1 VTRSHAVK
9 TLSTSKK
16 TSLELFRLRKTLSI
30 LASKEGRATELISL
44 YVPPGKQISDAI
56 NMLRDEYGTA
66 SNIKSN
72 TTRKNVQDAIV
83 KVQQRLKLFKA
94 PPANGLVIFC
104 GAIPQ
109 NGAGSERMET
119 YVIEPP
125 EPINIYLYRCD
136 SRFHTEHLQE
146 QLREKETYGILL
158 IDASEATIATLQ
170 GKRMEIVRE
179 MTSGVAGKTRAG
191 GQSARRYERLRDMQ
205 LNEYFTRVGGHA
217 NDIFLPIDTLKG
229 IILAGPGPTKYD
241 FEKGDYLNY
250 MLKNKIIDTIDTAY
264 VEEQGVK
271 EVVERAP
278 EIMRK
283 VRYVEEKQIMQQFL
297 YEMGHDTGL
306 ITYGEAEVRRA
317 LEAGAVRTLLISE
330 KVDLLRVTVQCS
342 ACGYEEKH
350 TVKAQNLAD
359 FEQGLAGKPCPKCQA
374 PSLGILDKRDVIDD
388 LAELAEQANSDVEI
402 ISTETEEGQMLKNAF
417 GGIAAILRFKM

>member
-1 VTRSHAVK
+1 M
-9 TLSTSKK
+9 STAKK
-16 TSLELFRLRKTLSI
+16 SSLELFRLRKTLQA
-30 LASKEGRATELISL
+30 LASKEGRATELITL

-66 SNIKSN
+66 SNIKST
-72 TTRKNVQDAIV
+72 TTRKNVQEAIV
-83 KVQQRLKLFKA
+83 KVQQRLKLFKE
-94 PPANGLVIFC
+94 PPENGLVIFC

-119 YVIEPP
+119 YVLVPP
-125 EPINIYLYRCD
+125 EPIGVYLYRCD
-136 SRFHTEHLQE
+136 SRFHTEHLLE
-146 QLREKETYGILL
+146 LLREKETYGILL

-170 GKRMEIVRE
+170 GKRLEIVRE

-205 LNEYFTRVGGHA
+205 LNEYFTRVGQHA
-217 NDIFLPIDTLKG
+217 NDIFLPIETLKG

-271 EVVERAP
+271 EVVEKAP

-283 VRYVEEKQIMQQFL
+283 VRYIEEKQIMQQFL
-297 YEMGHDTGL
+297 YEVGHDTGM
-306 ITYGEAEVRRA
+306 ITYGEAEVRRT

-330 KVDLLRVTVQCS
+330 NIDLLRVTVKCS

-350 TVKAQNLAD
+350 TIKSQKLTEFEQNLS
-359 FEQGLAGKPCPKCQA
+359 GKPCPKCQA
-374 PSLGILDKRDVIDD
+374 PSLAIVDKQDIIDD
-388 LAELAEQANSDVEI
+388 LAQLAEQANTDVEI

-417 GGIAAILRFKM
+417 GGIAAILRFKI

>member
-1 VTRSHAVK
+1 VK
-9 TLSTSKK
+9 HLSAKKK
-16 TSLELFRLRKTLSI
+16 TSLELFRLRKTLDT
-30 LASKEGRATELISL
+30 LARKEGRATELISL
-44 YVPPGKQISDAI
+44 YVPPGKQISDALS
-56 NMLRDEYGTA
+56 MLRDEYGTA

-83 KVQQRLKLFKA
+83 KVQQRLKLFKF
-94 PPANGLVIFC
+94 PPENGLVIFC

-125 EPINIYLYRCD
+125 EPIKVYLYRCD

-170 GKRMEIVRE
+170 GKRLEIVRE

-205 LNEYFTRVGGHA
+205 LNEYFTRVGQHA
-217 NDIFLPIDTLKG
+217 NDVFLPIDTLKG

-283 VRYVEEKQIMQQFL
+283 VRYIEEKQIMQQFL
-297 YEMGHDTGL
+297 YEVGHDTGM

-317 LEAGAVRTLLISE
+317 LKASAVRTLLISE
-330 KVDLLRVTVQCS
+330 KLDLMRVTVKCS

-350 TVKAQNLAD
+350 TIKAQKLTE
-359 FEQGLAGKPCPKCQA
+359 FEQGLSGKPCPKCQA
-374 PSLGILDKRDVIDD
+374 PSLGIEDKQDVIDD
-388 LAELAEQANSDVEI
+388 LAQLAEQANSDVEI
-402 ISTETEEGQMLKNAF
+402 ISTETEEGQMLKN
-417 GGIAAILRFKM
+417 

>member
-1 VTRSHAVK
+1 M
-9 TLSTSKK
+9 
-16 TSLELFRLRKTLSI
+16 FRLRKTLDA

-44 YVPPGKQISDAI
+44 YVPPGKQISDAL

-83 KVQQRLKLFKA
+83 KVQQRLKLFRA
-94 PPANGLVIFC
+94 PPKNGLVIFC

-125 EPINIYLYRCD
+125 EPIKIYLYRCD

-146 QLREKETYGILL
+146 LLREKETYGILL

-170 GKRMEIVRE
+170 GKRLEIVRE

-205 LNEYFTRVGGHA
+205 LNEYFTRVGQHA
-217 NDIFLPIDTLKG
+217 NDIFLSIETLKG
-229 IILAGPGPTKYD
+229 MILAGPGPTKYD

-250 MLKNKIIDTIDTAY
+250 MLKKKIIGTIDTAY

-271 EVVERAP
+271 EVVEKAP

-283 VRYVEEKQIMQQFL
+283 VRYIEEKQIMQQFL
-297 YEMGHDTGL
+297 YEVGHDTGL
-306 ITYGEAEVRRA
+306 VTYGEAEVRRA
-317 LEAGAVRTLLISE
+317 LEAGAIRTLLISE
-330 KVDLLRVTVQCS
+330 KLDLLRVAVKCS
-342 ACGYEEKH
+342 ACNYEEKH
-350 TVKAQNLAD
+350 TLKTRKLTEFD
-359 FEQGLAGKPCPKCQA
+359 QGLSGKPCPKCKA
-374 PSLGILDKRDVIDD
+374 PSLSITDKLDVIDD
-388 LAELAEQANSDVEI
+388 LAQLAEQTNTDVEI
-402 ISTETEEGQMLKNAF
+402 ISDETEEGQMLKNAF
-417 GGIAAILRFKM
+417 GGIAAILRFKK

>member
-1 VTRSHAVK
+1 MSAK
-9 TLSTSKK
+9 KK
-16 TSLELFRLRKTLSI
+16 TSLELFRLRKTLDT
-30 LASKEGRATELISL
+30 LARKEGRATELITL
-44 YVPPGKQISDAI
+44 YVPPGKQISDAL

-83 KVQQRLKLFKA
+83 KVQQRLKLFKF
-94 PPANGLVIFC
+94 PPGNGLVIFC

-125 EPINIYLYRCD
+125 EPIKVYLYRCD

-170 GKRMEIVRE
+170 GKRLEIVRE

-205 LNEYFTRVGGHA
+205 LNEYFTRVGQHA
-217 NDIFLPIDTLKG
+217 NDVFLSIDTLKG

-283 VRYVEEKQIMQQFL
+283 VRYIEEKQIMQQFL
-297 YEMGHDTGL
+297 YEVGHDTGM
-306 ITYGEAEVRRA
+306 ITYGEAEVRKA
-317 LEAGAVRTLLISE
+317 LKASAVRTLLISE
-330 KVDLLRVTVQCS
+330 KLDLLRVTVKCS

-350 TVKAQNLAD
+350 TVKAQKLTE
-359 FEQGLAGKPCPKCQA
+359 FEQGLSGKPCPKCQA
-374 PSLGILDKRDVIDD
+374 PSLGIEDKQDIIDD
-388 LAELAEQANSDVEI
+388 LAQLAEQANSDVEI

-417 GGIAAILRFKM
+417 GGIAAILRFKMQG

>member
-1 VTRSHAVK
+1 VK
-9 TLSTSKK
+9 TLKTKK
-16 TSLELFRLRKTLSI
+16 KSSLELFRLKKTLNT
-30 LASKEGRATELISL
+30 LASKEGSHTELITL

-66 SNIKSN
+66 SNIKST
-72 TTRKNVQDAIV
+72 TTRKNVQEAIV
-83 KVQQRLKLFKA
+83 KVQQRLKLFKD
-94 PPANGLVIFC
+94 PGDNGLVIFC

-109 NGAGSERMET
+109 EGGGPGSEKMET
-119 YVIEPP
+119 YVIIPP
-125 EPINIYLYRCD
+125 EPIRIYLYRCD

-158 IDASEATIATLQ
+158 IDASGATIATLQ
-170 GKRMEIVRE
+170 GKRLKIVRD

-205 LNEYFTRVGGHA
+205 LNEYFTRVGQHA

-229 IILAGPGPTKYD
+229 VILAGPGPTKYD

-250 MLKNKIIDTIDTAY
+250 MLKKKIIDTIDTAY

-271 EVVERAP
+271 EVVEKAP

-283 VRYVEEKQIMQQFL
+283 VRYIEEKQIVQKFL
-297 YEMGHDTGL
+297 YEVGHDSGL

-317 LEAGAVRTLLISE
+317 LETGAVRTLLISE
-330 KVDLLRVTVQCS
+330 KVDLLRVAIKCS

-350 TVKAQNLAD
+350 TIKPNKITE
-359 FEQGLAGKPCPKCQA
+359 FEQDLSEKSCPKCRA
-374 PSLGILDKRDVIDD
+374 PSFSVVDRQDIIDD
-388 LAELAEQANSDVEI
+388 LAELAEQGNTDVEI
-402 ISTETEEGQMLKNAF
+402 ISSETEEGQMLKNAF

>member
-1 VTRSHAVK
+1 
-9 TLSTSKK
+9 LSTAKK
-16 TSLELFRLRKTLSI
+16 SSLELFRLRKTLQA
-30 LASKEGRATELISL
+30 LASKEGRATELITL

-66 SNIKSN
+66 SNIKST
-72 TTRKNVQDAIV
+72 TTRKNVQEAIV

-94 PPANGLVIFC
+94 PPENGLVIFC

-119 YVIEPP
+119 YVVVPP
-125 EPINIYLYRCD
+125 EPIGIYLYRCD
-136 SRFHTEHLQE
+136 SRFHTEHLLE
-146 QLREKETYGILL
+146 LLREKETYGILL
-158 IDASEATIATLQ
+158 IDTSGATIATLQ
-170 GKRMEIVRE
+170 GKRLEIVRE
-179 MTSGVAGKTRAG
+179 MTSGVPGKTRAG
-191 GQSARRYERLRDMQ
+191 GQSARRYERLRDMRLQ
-205 LNEYFTRVGGHA
+205 EYFTRVGQYA
-217 NDIFLPIDTLKG
+217 DEIFLPMETLKG
-229 IILAGPGPTKYD
+229 LILAGPGPTKYD
-241 FEKGDYLNY
+241 FEKGEYLNY

-271 EVVERAP
+271 EVVEKAP

-283 VRYVEEKQIMQQFL
+283 VRYIEEKQIMQQFL
-297 YEMGHDTGL
+297 YEVGHDTGM

-330 KVDLLRVTVQCS
+330 KVDLLRVAVNCS

-350 TVKAQNLAD
+350 TIKSQKLTE
-359 FEQGLAGKPCPKCQA
+359 FEQGLSGKPCPKCQA
-374 PSLGILDKRDVIDD
+374 PSLGIADKQDVIDD

>member
-1 VTRSHAVK
+1 M
-9 TLSTSKK
+9 STAKK
-16 TSLELFRLRKTLSI
+16 SSLELFRLRKTLQA

-66 SNIKSN
+66 SNIKST
-72 TTRKNVQDAIV
+72 TTRKNVQEAIV
-83 KVQQRLKLFKA
+83 KVQQRLKLFKD
-94 PPANGLVIFC
+94 PGENGIVIFC

-109 NGAGSERMET
+109 EGGGPGSERIET
-119 YVIEPP
+119 YVIVPP
-125 EPINIYLYRCD
+125 EPIRIYLYRCD

-146 QLREKETYGILL
+146 MLREKETYGILL
-158 IDASEATIATLQ
+158 IDASGATIATLQ
-170 GKRMEIVRE
+170 GKKLDIVRQ
-179 MTSGVAGKTRAG
+179 MSSGVAGKTRAG

-205 LNEYFTRVGGHA
+205 LNEYFTRVGQHA
-217 NDIFLPIDTLKG
+217 NDVFLPIETLKG

-250 MLKNKIIDTIDTAY
+250 QLKNKIIDTIDTAY

-271 EVVERAP
+271 EVVEKAP

-283 VRYVEEKQIMQQFL
+283 VRYIEEKQLMQQFL
-297 YEMGHDTGL
+297 YEVGHDTGM

-317 LEAGAVRTLLISE
+317 LEAGAVRTLLVSE
-330 KVDLLRVTVQCS
+330 NVDSWRVTVKCS
-342 ACGYEEKH
+342 ACGYQEQD
-350 TVKAQNLAD
+350 TVKAQNLAS
-359 FEQGLAGKPCPKCQA
+359 FEQGLVGKPCPKCNA
-374 PSLGILDKRDVIDD
+374 PSLSVADKVDLIDY
-388 LAELAEQANSDVEI
+388 LAEQAEYTNTDVEI

-417 GGIAAILRFKM
+417 GGIAALLRFKIQG